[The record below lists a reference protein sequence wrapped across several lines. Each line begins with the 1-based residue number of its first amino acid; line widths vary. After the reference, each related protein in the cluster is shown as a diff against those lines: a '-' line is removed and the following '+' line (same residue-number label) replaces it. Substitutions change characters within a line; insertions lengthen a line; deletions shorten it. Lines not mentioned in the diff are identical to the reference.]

1 VIWLDFLQAIV
12 SFSSMKPSSRNG
24 SKYGV
29 PTFLVCCAISF
40 LPACG
45 EQFGG
50 HTGTPA
56 SSSSAYGAVT
66 FIPVP
71 PEPVDLRISLIP
83 DALGTV
89 KFMALGGCELQTT
102 LGKYHSK
109 LGRGAS
115 NSQLLLLNLEYLR
128 LAPACMEYK
137 QNSGEAELAS
147 TLERAR
153 KLKHDQ
159 LPATLYNATLGNTE
173 FQQFWHNTATLK
185 IHTGQRQLTLSALQ
199 AVNALA
205 RQWLSG
211 EYFASNLEFEILLS
225 EIARGNYLN
234 NGQLDYEVSH
244 NILSLERQLTSTIP
258 PEYRAWQALRKHY
271 FARLEPPTKLD

>member
-1 VIWLDFLQAIV
+1 
-12 SFSSMKPSSRNG
+12 MKPSSRNG

-29 PTFLVCCAISF
+29 PTVLVCCAISL

-45 EQFGG
+45 ERLAR

-56 SSSSAYGAVT
+56 SSSPAYQAVT

-83 DALGTV
+83 DTLGTV
-89 KFMALGGCELQTT
+89 NFMALGGCKLQNT

-115 NSQLLLLNLEYLR
+115 DSQLLLLDLEYLR
-128 LAPACMEYK
+128 LAPRCIEYK
-137 QNSGEAELAS
+137 QNSGEAELAN
-147 TLERAR
+147 TLDRAR
-153 KLKHDQ
+153 KLKHDR
-159 LPATLYNATLGNTE
+159 LPAALYNATLGNTE

-185 IHTGQRQLTLSALQ
+185 IHAGQRQLTLSALQ
-199 AVNALA
+199 AINALT
-205 RQWLSG
+205 RRWLSG
-211 EYFASNLEFEILLS
+211 KYLASNLEFEIHLS
-225 EIARGNYLN
+225 EIARGNYLST
-234 NGQLDYEVSH
+234 GQLDHEVSH
-244 NILSLERQLTSTIP
+244 SILRLEQQLTSVIP
-258 PEYRAWQALRKHY
+258 PQYRAWQALRDHY

>member
-1 VIWLDFLQAIV
+1 
-12 SFSSMKPSSRNG
+12 MKPSSRNG

-29 PTFLVCCAISF
+29 PSLLVCCAISL

-45 EQFGG
+45 ERLAR

-56 SSSSAYGAVT
+56 SRSPAYDAVT

-89 KFMALGGCELQTT
+89 NFMALGGCELQTT

-115 NSQLLLLNLEYLR
+115 DSQLLLLDLEYLR
-128 LAPACMEYK
+128 LAPPCIEYK
-137 QNSGEAELAS
+137 QNSGEAELAN

-153 KLKHDQ
+153 KLKHDR
-159 LPATLYNATLGNTE
+159 LPAALYNATLGNTE

-185 IHTGQRQLTLSALQ
+185 AHTGQQQLTLSALQ

-211 EYFASNLEFEILLS
+211 EYFASNMEFEILLS
-225 EIARGNYLN
+225 EIAIGNYLN
-234 NGQLDYEVSH
+234 NGQLDYGISF
-244 NILSLERQLTSTIP
+244 NILSLEQQLTSVIP
-258 PEYRAWQALRKHY
+258 PEYRAWQALRDHY

>member
-1 VIWLDFLQAIV
+1 
-12 SFSSMKPSSRNG
+12 MKPGSRNG

-29 PTFLVCCAISF
+29 PSLLVCCVISL

-45 EQFGG
+45 ERLAR

-56 SSSSAYGAVT
+56 SSSPTYQAVT

-71 PEPVDLRISLIP
+71 PAPVDLRISLIP
-83 DALGTV
+83 DALGAVNFTV
-89 KFMALGGCELQTT
+89 LGGCKLQIT

-115 NSQLLLLNLEYLR
+115 DSQQLLLDLEYLR
-128 LAPACMEYK
+128 LAPPCIQYK
-137 QNSGEAELAS
+137 HSSGEAALAN
-147 TLERAR
+147 TLDRAR
-153 KLKHDQ
+153 KIKHDR
-159 LPATLYNATLGNTE
+159 LPTTLYNATLGNTE

-199 AVNALA
+199 AVNAFA
-205 RQWLSG
+205 RAWLSG
-211 EYFASNLEFEILLS
+211 EYFANNLEFEIHLS
-225 EIARGNYLN
+225 EIARGNYLRA
-234 NGQLDYEVSH
+234 GQLDYEISY
-244 NILSLERQLTSTIP
+244 NILSLEQQLTSVIP
-258 PEYRAWQALRKHY
+258 PQYRAWQALRNHY